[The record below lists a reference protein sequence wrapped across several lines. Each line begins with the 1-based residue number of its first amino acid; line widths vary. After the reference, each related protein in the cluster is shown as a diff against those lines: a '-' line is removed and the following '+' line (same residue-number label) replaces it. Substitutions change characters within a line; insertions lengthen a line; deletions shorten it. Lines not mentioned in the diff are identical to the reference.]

1 MNISSSYALLAYQNA
16 RAPSTTSPTK
26 AMATTAPAASHA
38 GLTAATDKV
47 TISDAAKAM
56 ADRAIGAT
64 QARTSFQEKLLAD
77 AATSGP
83 QVADRMARDMVE
95 VPSMIAYDISDYL
108 AAGIPFET
116 TKLSSTGRIVDA
128 SFKERFAAEAPSID
142 AQRLALYN
150 AEKAKGTNPVE
161 ILSKLIDFTNMQST
175 DYLEATGWIER

>member
-16 RAPSTTSPTK
+16 RAPSATSPTK

-38 GLTAATDKV
+38 SLTAATDKV
-47 TISDAAKAM
+47 TISAAAKAM

-64 QARTSFQEKLLAD
+64 QARTPFQEKLLAD
-77 AATSGP
+77 AAASDP
-83 QVADRMARDMVE
+83 QVAERMAREMVA
-95 VPSMIAYDISDYL
+95 VPSMIAYDISGMRGDEPL
-108 AAGIPFET
+108 N
-116 TKLSSTGRIVDA
+116 KLSSTGRIVDE

-175 DYLEATGWIER
+175 DYLEATGWIAR